1 MDELRVDLAAFRG
14 PLDLLLHLVQ
24 QEEVDIMDIPLA
36 RVADRFLEV
45 VRSQVQALDVDQAGE
60 FLVMASH
67 LLVIKS
73 RSLLPRDEPIDLEDI
88 DPRLDLV
95 RQLMEYRDFKSI
107 SEELERRAEEERLK
121 QPVRVRHERTVPD
134 PGDEELEVDLYGL
147 VAAFQKLLAETGD
160 SESVAMPKERLPIT
174 HFVGHIFD
182 QLVTVGGSASFRE
195 LVGSSRDR
203 SVVIGT
209 FLALLELIKLR
220 KVRALQDG
228 LEDIRIELT
237 EEAMD
242 PGHEDAEE
250 VAERA
255 LEASAIGDDERTGP
269 RVVFMGTP
277 DFAVPTLRRLAG
289 AGYEPVLVVT
299 PPPRQAGRG
308 RRAKPTPVAVAA
320 EDLQVPVHRTHD
332 VNAPTSLREIAA
344 AQPDVIVTAAFGQ
357 KLKREILALPHHG
370 CLNVHA
376 SLLPKYRGAS
386 PIAAAIRDG
395 APEIG
400 VTIFRM
406 TKGWDTGPVLSRR
419 GVALGTDT
427 TLDEATAQLA
437 EIGADLLVESLG
449 PWLAGEL
456 EAVPQDD
463 AEATYVGRVEKDDG
477 VIDWS
482 LPAQRVH
489 DHVRSVTSWPGAQ
502 TAWQPKVRHDPLALL
517 VTSTRVL
524 AADEAPP
531 APDDARAG
539 TVLAAGRDGLDV
551 SCGEGV
557 VRVLRVRPAGGREMA
572 VGDFLNSRRVAVG
585 DRFVAPRAP

>member
-299 PPPRQAGRG
+299 PPPRQAPKRRPARAAFAEPPAARQSRQGVRVETRQRHRAVPAAGSGQRERG
-308 RRAKPTPVAVAA
+308 RSFITPPSA
-320 EDLQVPVHRTHD
+320 
-332 VNAPTSLREIAA
+332 
-344 AQPDVIVTAAFGQ
+344 
-357 KLKREILALPHHG
+357 
-370 CLNVHA
+370 
-376 SLLPKYRGAS
+376 
-386 PIAAAIRDG
+386 
-395 APEIG
+395 
-400 VTIFRM
+400 
-406 TKGWDTGPVLSRR
+406 
-419 GVALGTDT
+419 
-427 TLDEATAQLA
+427 
-437 EIGADLLVESLG
+437 
-449 PWLAGEL
+449 
-456 EAVPQDD
+456 
-463 AEATYVGRVEKDDG
+463 
-477 VIDWS
+477 
-482 LPAQRVH
+482 
-489 DHVRSVTSWPGAQ
+489 
-502 TAWQPKVRHDPLALL
+502 
-517 VTSTRVL
+517 
-524 AADEAPP
+524 
-531 APDDARAG
+531 
-539 TVLAAGRDGLDV
+539 
-551 SCGEGV
+551 
-557 VRVLRVRPAGGREMA
+557 
-572 VGDFLNSRRVAVG
+572 
-585 DRFVAPRAP
+585 